1 MADGTTTANRW
12 TGSPPNGWDVL
23 KRNRVAMVSL
33 WFLVFVAL
41 AAIVVPFFLPDELK
55 TTSDASF
62 REPMSESADGKH
74 THYLGTDVNGQDL
87 FYRLLMGAQVSM
99 GVGLVAALV
108 SLLIGGVYGMVS
120 GYAGGRV
127 DGAMMRLVDVLNSV
141 PSLLFVMIFISA
153 FDGHFKG
160 ALDDLRL
167 DSQAKGRDWLEGF
180 AGDLIPYSRIMI
192 LVIALSFIQWLTMAR
207 IVRGQ
212 VLVLKELAFV
222 TAARTMGQSSWA
234 ILWKHLWPNLSTI
247 VLTYLTL
254 TIPAVIRDESFLSFL
269 GLGIDDPAA
278 SWGSLLKDGAQVINP
293 LDSKWWLLAFPA
305 TLMSACLLALNFLGD
320 GLRDAF
326 DPKSND

>member
-1 MADGTTTANRW
+1 MADGTSTANRW

-33 WFLVFVAL
+33 WFLVMVAL
-41 AAIVVPFFLPDELK
+41 AAIVIPFFLPDGLK
-55 TTSDASF
+55 TVSDGSYLP
-62 REPMSESADGKH
+62 PMSTSGDGKL

-87 FYRLLMGAQVSM
+87 FYRLLMGAQVSL
-99 GVGLVAALV
+99 GVGLIAALI

-127 DGAMMRLVDVLNSV
+127 DGGMMRLVDILNSV

-153 FDGHFKG
+153 FDGHFKD
-160 ALDDLRL
+160 ALDNVRL
-167 DSQAKGRDWLEGF
+167 SGQERGWKWLEEL
-180 AGDLIPYSRIMI
+180 AGDLIPYSRIII

>member
-1 MADGTTTANRW
+1 MADGTSTANRW

-33 WFLVFVAL
+33 LFLVFVAL
-41 AAIVVPFFLPDELK
+41 AAIVIPFFLPDALK
-55 TTSDASF
+55 GTSDASF
-62 REPMSESADGKH
+62 SPPMSPSADKAH
-74 THYLGTDVNGQDL
+74 IHYLGTDVNGQDL
-87 FYRLLMGAQVSM
+87 FYRLLMGAQVSL
-99 GVGLVAALV
+99 GVGLVAAFV

-127 DGAMMRLVDVLNSV
+127 DGGMMRLVDILNSV

-160 ALDDLRL
+160 ALDGVRL
-167 DSQAKGRDWLEGF
+167 DAQAKDWGWLEGL
-180 AGDLIPYSRIMI
+180 AGNLIPYSRIII

-293 LDSKWWLLAFPA
+293 LDSKWWLLVFPA
-305 TLMSACLLALNFLGD
+305 SLMSACLLALNFLGD